1 MQLKISLPCEP
12 LLQKAFEFLAE
23 VVTNPNAANGAFELN
38 TVENEKRSLK
48 QRIQSVYDDK
58 MKYSSYRL
66 IQEMCKEE
74 PYELYVHGIPEN
86 VDDITAWIFMS
97 IISRR

>member
-1 MQLKISLPCEP
+1 MSESPP

-23 VVTNPNAANGAFELN
+23 VLTNPNVIEGAFDPK

-58 MKYSSYRL
+58 MKYSNFRL
-66 IQEMCKEE
+66 IQEMCKDE
-74 PYELYVHGIPEN
+74 PYALMFMDNLEDVET
-86 VDDITAWIFMS
+86 ITAANLYEYYQQALI
-97 IISRR
+97 